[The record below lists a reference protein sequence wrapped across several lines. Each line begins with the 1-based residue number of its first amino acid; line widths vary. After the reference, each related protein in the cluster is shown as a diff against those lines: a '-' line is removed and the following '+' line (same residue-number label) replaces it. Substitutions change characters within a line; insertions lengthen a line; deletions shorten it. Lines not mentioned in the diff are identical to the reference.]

1 MKRVQLLSFMW
12 LGMCSAYAQ
21 TLPRPKLVVG
31 IVVDQ
36 MRWDYL
42 YRYYD
47 RYEAGG
53 FKRLMNQGFN
63 CQNAMINYLPSFTAP
78 GHACVYTGTVPS
90 VHGIAAN
97 DWIDNKT
104 GRHWYC
110 TEDDVA
116 ESVGGS
122 VAAGRMSPRN
132 MVATTITDELR
143 LATNFKSKV
152 FGVAIKD
159 RGSILPAGH
168 MANGAYWF
176 DDSTGNFIT
185 STFYSTKLPDWLTRF
200 NSRRLA
206 DSLINKD
213 WTPFH
218 PINSYTNSIEDNNRY
233 EGKFPGEQA
242 PVFPH
247 SAKGVKNNS
256 YLGLRYVP
264 GGNTITFE
272 AAKACIAGERLGNSS
287 STDFLCISFSTTD
300 YAGHQYAPN
309 AIEMEDMFL
318 RMDKELAAFLQY
330 LDNNVGAGNYTLFL
344 TADHGGA
351 HNIDFMKDRKAPA
364 GGADAV
370 TARVLNGLLT
380 KEFKTDSIVRTVYNY
395 QVYFNEDVID
405 RHHLSENT
413 IAGYTKDWISKQEGV
428 SFVVDMHDRG
438 HNVTPEP
445 LRTMIVHGY
454 NKARS
459 GRLQIIPQPGW
470 YSGHSGPGTTHG
482 TWNPYDT
489 HIPLLWYGWGIPRGE
504 TYRKV
509 QMTDI
514 AATLAAL
521 LHVQQPNGCIGEP
534 ITEILKR

>member
-1 MKRVQLLSFMW
+1 MKRVQLLLLTLICAS
-12 LGMCSAYAQ
+12 GANAQ

-53 FKRLMNQGFN
+53 FKRLMTKGFN
-63 CQNAMINYLPSFTAP
+63 CQNTMINYLPSFTAP

-97 DWIDNKT
+97 DWIDNQT

-110 TEDDVA
+110 TEDTAV
-116 ESVGGS
+116 SPVGGS
-122 VAAGRMSPRN
+122 LYAGKMSPRN
-132 MVATTITDELR
+132 MHATTVTDELR
-143 LATNFKSKV
+143 LATNMRSKV
-152 FGVAIKD
+152 FGIAIKD

-185 STFYSTKLPDWLTRF
+185 SSFYGNRLPDWLTTF
-200 NSRRLA
+200 NNKRLA
-206 DSLINKD
+206 DSLVDKD
-213 WTPFH
+213 WTTLYPLNTYV
-218 PINSYTNSIEDNNRY
+218 NSVEDNSKY
-233 EGKFPGEQA
+233 EGKLPGEQA

-247 SAKGVKNNS
+247 SAKGMRNRG
-256 YLGLRYVP
+256 YQGLRYLP

-272 AAKACIAGERLGNSS
+272 AAKACIAGEQLGSGN
-287 STDFLCISFSTTD
+287 STDFLCVSFSSTD
-300 YAGHQYAPN
+300 YAGHQYGPN

-318 RMDKELAAFLQY
+318 RMDKELAAFLPY
-330 LDNNVGAGNYTLFL
+330 LDSKVGAGNYTIFL

-351 HNIDFMKDRKAPA
+351 HNTGFMKDRKAPA
-364 GGADAV
+364 GNADAV
-370 TARVLNGLLT
+370 GTTILNQMLE
-380 KEFKTDSIVRTVYNY
+380 KEFGTDSIVRTVYNY
-395 QVYFNEDVID
+395 QVYFNEDVIA
-405 RHHLSENT
+405 RKRLSENAVVERT
-413 IAGYTKDWISKQEGV
+413 KNWIAEQEGV

-445 LRTMIVHGY
+445 LRTMIVNGY
-454 NKARS
+454 NRARS

-470 YSGHSGPGTTHG
+470 YGGHSGTGTTHG

-489 HIPLLWYGWGIPRGE
+489 HIPLLWYGWGIPKGE

-521 LHVQQPNGCIGEP
+521 LHIQQPNGCIGEP
-534 ITEILKR
+534 IAEILK